1 MTSTPSTVGDTS
13 SCCAPTCCGGASAI
27 ESAPAAAED
36 VREKVREGYGR
47 IARAGFSSAP
57 APTAAPA
64 SSCCGGT
71 TTQSSGGCCGGST
84 FSPKQL
90 AAAVGYS
97 ESELAST
104 PEDANMG
111 LSCGNPTALASL
123 KPGEV
128 VIDLGAGGGFDCFI
142 AGKIVGPTGRIIGVD
157 MTPDMVSRARR
168 NIATYRA
175 QTGLDNV
182 EFRLG
187 EIENLPIPDGHADVV
202 ISNCVVNLSPDK
214 PRVWRE
220 AFRVL
225 KRGGR
230 IAISDLALLK
240 PLPESVRRD
249 VEALVGCIAGAVLVD
264 ETRRMAAAA
273 GFTDIVLNSR
283 PQYIR
288 SMADWQDP
296 LYQRIRD
303 SLPPGTSPADYITSL
318 EITARKA

>member
-1 MTSTPSTVGDTS
+1 MSTSPTTVRNAQP
-13 SCCAPTCCGGASAI
+13 CCAPSCCNGSSPE
-27 ESAPAAAED
+27 ESSPAAAED

-47 IARAGFSSAP
+47 IARSGSSSAL
-57 APTAAPA
+57 AAPAAAA
-64 SSCCGGT
+64 SSCCAG
-71 TTQSSGGCCGGST
+71 SESKASGGCCGGST
-84 FSPKQL
+84 FSPEQL

-97 ESELAST
+97 DEELAAT
-104 PEDANMG
+104 PEEANMG

-123 KPGEV
+123 RPGEV
-128 VIDLGAGGGFDCFI
+128 VVDLGAGGGFDCFI
-142 AGKIVGPTGRIIGVD
+142 AGRRVGPTGRVIGVD
-157 MTPDMVSRARR
+157 MTPDMLTRARR
-168 NIATYRA
+168 NTATYRA
-175 QTGLDNV
+175 QTTLDNV

-187 EIENLPIPDGHADVV
+187 EIENLPLADGSADVV

-230 IAISDLALLK
+230 VAISDLALLK

-249 VEALVGCIAGAVLVD
+249 VEALVGCIAGAVPVED
-264 ETRRMAAAA
+264 TRRMAAEA

-303 SLPPGTSPADYITSL
+303 SLPPGTGPADYITSL
-318 EITARKA
+318 EVTARKA